1 MEEMKPQWTMHD
13 RISAV
18 LSQRKP
24 DRPPFIDR
32 MELWYQAK
40 LQADSLPEKFKGMSL
55 NDIHR
60 AVGIGRQKFSP
71 PYAFQ
76 LRGVEVVFTFQDQI
90 IFRESEPLMDYFPAA
105 WAPEQVPRDQA
116 GQTLIE
122 FITPVGKVSLS
133 YVFAESLISM
143 GGMEPL
149 LKEHLIKEEA
159 DYRTAE
165 YIIERAEFVP
175 RFENIYADSEM
186 LAENG
191 FVVPSLH
198 RIPFQQALLEY
209 LGEIPLFTA
218 LYESPQRL
226 KRLIEV
232 LDRHLVEILHRLS
245 DLSALYVEFPDNLD
259 GFMTNPNLFQ
269 EYCLPYYQKYADI
282 LHGQGKKVGAHTDGN
297 LKPLVKLLAE
307 SGLDVCESF
316 SPAPLTE
323 CTFEEAWNIWQKGP
337 VIWGGIP
344 SPLLEKRTSE
354 NEFKAYVERLLQVI
368 GNRPI
373 ILGVG
378 DMVMGNNLIE
388 RVEYIARKI
397 AQSTA
402 DTGDPT

>member
-1 MEEMKPQWTMHD
+1 MNEIEPRWTMHD
-13 RISAV
+13 RVAAV
-18 LSQRKP
+18 LSQRMP

-32 MELWYQAK
+32 MELWYQTK
-40 LQADSLPEKFKGMSL
+40 LQAGTLPERFKGMCL

-71 PYAFQ
+71 PYAFK

-90 IFRESEPLMDYFPAA
+90 IFQESEPLMDYFPAA

-116 GQTLIE
+116 GRTLIE
-122 FITPVGKVSLS
+122 FMTPVGKVSLG

-149 LKEHLIKEEA
+149 LKDRLIKEEN

-232 LDRHLVEILHRLS
+232 LDQHLVEILHRLS

-297 LKPLVKLLAE
+297 LKPLLKLLAE

-323 CTFEEAWNIWQKGP
+323 CTFEEAWDTWQKGP
-337 VIWGGIP
+337 LIWGGLP
-344 SPLLEKRTSE
+344 SPLLENRTSE
-354 NEFKAYVERLLQVI
+354 SEFKAYVERLLHVI

-373 ILGVG
+373 LLGVG

-388 RVEYIARKI
+388 RVEYIAQKI
-397 AQSTA
+397 AASATDVA
-402 DTGDPT
+402 NP

>member
-1 MEEMKPQWTMHD
+1 MNEMKPQWTMHD
-13 RISAV
+13 RVAAV
-18 LSQRKP
+18 FRQQTP

-40 LQADSLPEKFKGMSL
+40 LQAGALPEKFQGMSL
-55 NDIHR
+55 NDVHR

-71 PYAFQ
+71 PYALK
-76 LRGVEVVFTFQDQI
+76 LRGVEVVFTFENQV
-90 IFRESEPLMDYFPAA
+90 IFQESDPLMDYFPAA

-122 FITPVGKVSLS
+122 FITPVGKVGVS
-133 YVFAESLISM
+133 YVVAESLIAM

-149 LKEHLIKEEA
+149 LKDHLIKEED
-159 DYRTAE
+159 DYRIAE

-175 RFENIYADSEM
+175 RFENIYNDAEM
-186 LAENG
+186 LGENG
-191 FVVPSLH
+191 FVVPGLP

-218 LYESPQRL
+218 LYESPRQL

-232 LDRHLVEILHRLS
+232 LDQHLVEMLHRLS
-245 DLSALYVEFPDNLD
+245 GFNALYVEFADNLD

-269 EYCLPYYQKYADI
+269 EYCLPHYQKYADI
-282 LHGQGKKVGAHTDGN
+282 LHGQGKKMGAHTDGN
-297 LKPLVKLLAE
+297 LKPLLKLLAE

-323 CTFEEAWNIWQKGP
+323 CTFEEAWDLWQKGP

-354 NEFKAYVERLLQVI
+354 SEFKAYVKRLLQVI

-378 DMVMGNNLIE
+378 DMVLGNNLIE
-388 RVEYIARKI
+388 RVEYIAQKI
-397 AQSTA
+397 AESAA
-402 DTGDPT
+402 DVGDPI

>member
-1 MEEMKPQWTMHD
+1 MKPRWTMHD
-13 RISAV
+13 RVAAV
-18 LSQRKP
+18 LNQQKP

-32 MELWYQAK
+32 MELWYQTK
-40 LQADSLPEKFKGMSL
+40 LQAGTLPEKFKGMSL

-71 PYAFQ
+71 PYAFK
-76 LRGVEVVFTFQDQI
+76 LRGVEVVFTFQDRI
-90 IFRESEPLMDYFPAA
+90 IFQESEPLMDYFPAA
-105 WAPEQVPRDQA
+105 WAPDQVPRDQP

-122 FITPVGKVSLS
+122 FITPVGKVSLG
-133 YVFAESLISM
+133 YVFAEDLISM

-149 LKEHLIKEEA
+149 LKDHLIKEEN

-232 LDRHLVEILHRLS
+232 LDQHLVEILHRLS
-245 DLSALYVEFPDNLD
+245 DLSVLYVEFPDNLD

-297 LKPLVKLLAE
+297 LKPLLKLLTE

-323 CTFEEAWNIWQKGP
+323 CTFEEAWDTWQEGP
-337 VIWGGIP
+337 LIWGGIP

-354 NEFKAYVERLLQVI
+354 GEFKAYVERLLHGI

-378 DMVMGNNLIE
+378 DMVLGNNLIE
-388 RVEYIARKI
+388 RVEYIAQKI
-397 AQSTA
+397 AESATDIGNQT
-402 DTGDPT
+402 